1 MPKINSKN
9 KGSRVE
15 LEVVKILEKRFGKG
29 KFRKVPSSG
38 ALVGGKNKEMS
49 ENLDISQKDT
59 LASDII
65 CPPNF
70 SFSVEVKGRKEASFW
85 DLFNKKAELNDWLN
99 QVYEDAEFA
108 NKKPLL
114 IVKYNRKPMIAY
126 VLTFTTFNTYTSKC
140 IFLYKSWSC
149 CLLDDLLKEP
159 DEFWM
164 RQ

>member
-114 IVKYNRKPMIAY
+114 NIIENR
-126 VLTFTTFNTYTSKC
+126 
-140 IFLYKSWSC
+140 
-149 CLLDDLLKEP
+149 
-159 DEFWM
+159 
-164 RQ
+164 